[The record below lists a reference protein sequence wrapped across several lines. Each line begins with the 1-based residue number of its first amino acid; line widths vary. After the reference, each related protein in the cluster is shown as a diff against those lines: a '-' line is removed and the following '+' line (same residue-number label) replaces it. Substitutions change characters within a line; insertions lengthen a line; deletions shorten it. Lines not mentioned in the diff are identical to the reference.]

1 MIAISKECGK
11 VWKGG
16 KRDHSRN
23 SEGALQKFEPGGA
36 QGPIE
41 DRNEYERRLN
51 ALPPDQDQLAQE
63 TTRLADLCQYFS
75 LQKIDVPS
83 EIAERVAGLSRL
95 ATPERIRAL
104 IDVNRALME
113 YLNDVGQDPGIRQ

>member
-1 MIAISKECGK
+1 
-11 VWKGG
+11 VWKVLKDGN
-16 KRDHSRN
+16 RDPSRD
-23 SEGALQKFEPGGA
+23 SESTLKKFEPGGT

-41 DRNEYERRLN
+41 DRNEYERRLK
-51 ALPPDQDQLAQE
+51 ALPPDQDQLAHE

-95 ATPERIRAL
+95 PKAQRIRAL
-104 IDVNRALME
+104 VDVNRALME